1 MSTLQILLSKML
13 GFTPLPAKPG
23 NADHDPLRHPDI
35 ETMSQRE
42 LADLPLSP
50 WPATTAPQREMPR
63 TRCA

>member
-1 MSTLQILLSKML
+1 MFTLQIFLNKLF
-13 GFTPLPAKPG
+13 GFTPLPPKPG
-23 NADHDPLRHPDI
+23 NANHDPLRHPDI

-50 WPATTAPQREMPR
+50 WPATAPQREMPR